1 MTAHKTAAFL
11 NVDTKSAHTHQRA
24 SKPYP
29 RTSKN
34 EDEPPCGATPK
45 NLKKNTP
52 KTPQKGICFR
62 QLAMPVLLASS
73 VNALS
78 VFCNSLKLK
87 TLQNSF
93 PTDWE
98 RFPYRLGT
106 CFSGF
111 NLQLGNFNL
120 LTFIFCRIFVIFA
133 PEINKTKEYE
143 TRTTTDCRP
152 PRTHQ
157 PRPA

>member
-1 MTAHKTAAFL
+1 MRMSPL
-11 NVDTKSAHTHQRA
+11 VGR
-24 SKPYP
+24 P
-29 RTSKN
+29 
-34 EDEPPCGATPK
+34 
-45 NLKKNTP
+45 LKVKNTP

-98 RFPYRLGT
+98 RIPYRLGT

-120 LTFIFCRIFVIFA
+120 LTFAFCRIFAIFA
-133 PEINKTKEYE
+133 PEINKTQ
-143 TRTTTDCRP
+143 RV
-152 PRTHQ
+152 
-157 PRPA
+157 

>member
-1 MTAHKTAAFL
+1 MY
-11 NVDTKSAHTHQRA
+11 VIRKSAHTHQRA
-24 SKPYP
+24 SKLYQ

-45 NLKKNTP
+45 NLKKTP
-52 KTPQKGICFR
+52 RKGICFR

-78 VFCNSLKLK
+78 IFCNSLKFK

-120 LTFIFCRIFVIFA
+120 PLFAFCRIFVIFA

>member
-1 MTAHKTAAFL
+1 MEGRSDPDPL
-11 NVDTKSAHTHQRA
+11 
-24 SKPYP
+24 
-29 RTSKN
+29 KN
-34 EDEPPCGATPK
+34 
-45 NLKKNTP
+45 KKNTS

-78 VFCNSLKLK
+78 IFCNLLKFK

-120 LTFIFCRIFVIFA
+120 LTFVFCRIFVIFA
-133 PEINKTKEYE
+133 PEINKTQ
-143 TRTTTDCRP
+143 RV
-152 PRTHQ
+152 
-157 PRPA
+157 

>member
-1 MTAHKTAAFL
+1 M
-11 NVDTKSAHTHQRA
+11 
-24 SKPYP
+24 
-29 RTSKN
+29 RTEGRSDPDPLKN
-34 EDEPPCGATPK
+34 
-45 NLKKNTP
+45 KKNTP
-52 KTPQKGICFR
+52 KTPQKDICFR

-78 VFCNSLKLK
+78 IFRNLLKFK

-120 LTFIFCRIFVIFA
+120 LTFVFCRIFVIFA
-133 PEINKTKEYE
+133 PEINKTQ
-143 TRTTTDCRP
+143 RV
-152 PRTHQ
+152 
-157 PRPA
+157 

>member
-1 MTAHKTAAFL
+1 M
-11 NVDTKSAHTHQRA
+11 
-24 SKPYP
+24 
-29 RTSKN
+29 RTEGRSDPDPLKN
-34 EDEPPCGATPK
+34 
-45 NLKKNTP
+45 KKNTP
-52 KTPQKGICFR
+52 KTPQKDICFR

-78 VFCNSLKLK
+78 IFCNLLKFK

-111 NLQLGNFNL
+111 NPQLGNFNPL
-120 LTFIFCRIFVIFA
+120 YFAFCGYYAIFA
-133 PEINKTKEYE
+133 PEINKTQ
-143 TRTTTDCRP
+143 RV
-152 PRTHQ
+152 
-157 PRPA
+157 

>member
-1 MTAHKTAAFL
+1 MTAHKTAVSLYVA
-11 NVDTKSAHTHQRA
+11 TKSAHTHQRA

-34 EDEPPCGATPK
+34 EDGGAFRPRPPK
-45 NLKKNTP
+45 KQKNTP

-87 TLQNSF
+87 ALHNSF

-98 RFPYRLGT
+98 HIPYRLGT
-106 CFSGF
+106 LKRGL

-120 LTFIFCRIFVIFA
+120 LTFAFCRIFVIFA
-133 PEINKTKEYE
+133 PEINKTQ
-143 TRTTTDCRP
+143 RV
-152 PRTHQ
+152 
-157 PRPA
+157 

>member
-1 MTAHKTAAFL
+1 M
-11 NVDTKSAHTHQRA
+11 
-24 SKPYP
+24 
-29 RTSKN
+29 RTEGRSDPDPLKN
-34 EDEPPCGATPK
+34 
-45 NLKKNTP
+45 KKNTP

-78 VFCNSLKLK
+78 IFCNLLKFK

-120 LTFIFCRIFVIFA
+120 LTFVFCRIPISLKFDFGCKDKKNIWKANKYYEKHPLLGAADRATLYAFVA
-133 PEINKTKEYE
+133 RK
-143 TRTTTDCRP
+143 
-152 PRTHQ
+152 Q
-157 PRPA
+157 PHE

>member
-1 MTAHKTAAFL
+1 MTAHKTAVSLYVA
-11 NVDTKSAHTHQRA
+11 TKSAHTHQRA

-34 EDEPPCGATPK
+34 EDGGACPRPLK
-45 NLKKNTP
+45 NK

-78 VFCNSLKLK
+78 IFYNSLNLK

-120 LTFIFCRIFVIFA
+120 LTFAFCRIFTIFA
-133 PEINKTKEYE
+133 PEINKTQ
-143 TRTTTDCRP
+143 RV
-152 PRTHQ
+152 
-157 PRPA
+157 

>member
-1 MTAHKTAAFL
+1 MLPQSQRTLINEQA
-11 NVDTKSAHTHQRA
+11 SRTHEQARM
-24 SKPYP
+24 
-29 RTSKN
+29 RTEGRSDPDPLKN
-34 EDEPPCGATPK
+34 
-45 NLKKNTP
+45 KKNTP

-73 VNALS
+73 INALS
-78 VFCNSLKLK
+78 IFCNLLKFK

-98 RFPYRLGT
+98 HIPYRLGT

-120 LTFIFCRIFVIFA
+120 LTFAFCRIFVIFA
-133 PEINKTKEYE
+133 PEINKTQ
-143 TRTTTDCRP
+143 RV
-152 PRTHQ
+152 
-157 PRPA
+157 